1 MTKVR
6 FEDLANNDINIKE
19 ERREQMKI
27 DKMDFVNKSSYN

>member
-19 ERREQMKI
+19 ERREQIKI